1 MPDEIDATAAT
12 IDMDEGD
19 DASNVM
25 VGKEDDA
32 ESCCD
37 KNKVKP
43 CIRTFSFMLYSYF
56 AQHARNFCVIDYA
69 KGMYF
74 YEVRFWF

>member
-12 IDMDEGD
+12 IDMGEGD
-19 DASNVM
+19 VSNVM

-37 KNKVKP
+37 KNKVNA

-56 AQHARNFCVIDYA
+56 AQHATNFCV
-69 KGMYF
+69 GTNL
-74 YEVRFWF
+74 R